1 MTRPV
6 AVPVS
11 IWMEAVRSDL
21 RQAAAAA
28 PGLSLTLEEV
38 LTLTAT
44 LGDIAEEV
52 RLLERR
58 AEQAPQLPA
67 HANVLQFT
75 RATVIPTDNGAA

>member
-11 IWMEAVRSDL
+11 IWIEAMRSDL

-28 PGLSLTLEEV
+28 PALSLTLEEI

-58 AEQAPQLPA
+58 AEQAPPLPVA
-67 HANVLQFT
+67 ANVLQFT
-75 RATVIPTDNGAA
+75 RATVSPTENGDA